1 MKQKSLDKK
10 KLIHSFKYAMNGIK
24 LCINNEQNMFIHF
37 TVATL
42 VVIGAIVFKISKLEW
57 ILCILMIS
65 LVLASELIN
74 TAIEAVC
81 DLVTDKEN
89 KHIKIA
95 KDTAAGAVLV
105 FSISAAL
112 IGLLIFV
119 PKVLEMVGI

>member
-10 KLIHSFKYAMNGIK
+10 KLIHSFKYAINGIK

-37 TVATL
+37 TIATL
-42 VVIGAIVFKISKLEW
+42 VVASAFIFKISKLEW

-74 TAIEAVC
+74 TSIEAVC
-81 DLVTDKEN
+81 DLITDKEN
-89 KHIKIA
+89 KYVKIA

-119 PKVLEMVGI
+119 PKVLEMVGM